1 METPEEEPYEG
12 WRFRL
17 REWGSALVAGLATV
31 GCAVTGHVLPR
42 VADRTE
48 EPERDRR

>member
-1 METPEEEPYEG
+1 METPEEQRFDG

-17 REWGSALVAGLATV
+17 REFGSALVAGLATV

-42 VADRTE
+42 TPGRAE

>member
-1 METPEEEPYEG
+1 METPEEQTDG

-17 REWGSALVAGLATV
+17 REFRSALIAGLATV

-42 VADRTE
+42 TPGRAED
-48 EPERDRR
+48 PERDRR